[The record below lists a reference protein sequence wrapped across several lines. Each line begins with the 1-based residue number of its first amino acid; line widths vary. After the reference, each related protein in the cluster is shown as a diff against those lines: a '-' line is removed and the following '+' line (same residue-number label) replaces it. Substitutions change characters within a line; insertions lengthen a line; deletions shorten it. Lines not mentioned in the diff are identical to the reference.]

1 MIARILIWSL
11 HDSRTTLEEL
21 REHLPE
27 AEGDDRWISNEAQE
41 RLGLIAFGDELPD
54 IARIRGLIGKEP
66 EVAEEF
72 DVE

>member
-1 MIARILIWSL
+1 LIARILIWSL
-11 HDSRTTLEEL
+11 YDSTTTLDEL
-21 REHLPE
+21 RGHLP
-27 AEGDDRWISNEAQE
+27 ALPDGGRWISNEAQE

-54 IARIRGLIGKEP
+54 LGELPRLIGKEP